1 MKNVRQPATRDS
13 KIMKTKKFAEET
25 DGYNTE
31 NKTELSIDYYTEV
44 ESDAMHFV
52 LEEVAET
59 TLQSGMRF
67 MKTLKDETEGSEK
80 VFLDAEDC
88 SASVIQSFT
97 KDLAQSKY
105 DFQFESTM
113 QSMDHLAIIYEDE
126 SLKVEEEE
134 NSDE

>member
-1 MKNVRQPATRDS
+1 
-13 KIMKTKKFAEET
+13 MKTKKFAEET
-25 DGYNTE
+25 DGYDTK
-31 NKTELSIDYYTEV
+31 NKTELTIDYYTEA

-52 LEEVAET
+52 LKQVAEA

-126 SLKVEEEE
+126 SLKVKQEDEDD
-134 NSDE
+134 SDE

>member
-1 MKNVRQPATRDS
+1 
-13 KIMKTKKFAEET
+13 MKTKKFAEET
-25 DGYNTE
+25 DGYDTE
-31 NKTELSIDYYTEV
+31 NKENLSIDYLTEV
-44 ESDAMHFV
+44 ESEAMHFV
-52 LEEVAET
+52 LEQVAEA

-113 QSMDHLAIIYEDE
+113 QSMDYLAIIFEDE
-126 SLKVEEEE
+126 SLKVENDGDEE
-134 NSDE
+134 

>member
-1 MKNVRQPATRDS
+1 
-13 KIMKTKKFAEET
+13 MKTKKFAEET
-25 DGYNTE
+25 DGYDTE
-31 NKTELSIDYYTEV
+31 NKTELTIDYFTEA
-44 ESDAMHFV
+44 ESNAMHFV
-52 LEEVAET
+52 LEQVAEA

-113 QSMDHLAIIYEDE
+113 QSMDHLAIIYEHE